1 MLTGFIES
9 PILVLMSLLM
19 KISEILITIMTNI
32 TLEVK
37 EGGLKDENI
46 IAYMYDY
53 TSFNEVDPRP
63 GIFIN
68 NPHDED
74 AYEGSRQR
82 FG

>member
-1 MLTGFIES
+1 
-9 PILVLMSLLM
+9 
-19 KISEILITIMTNI
+19 MTNI

-74 AYEGSRQR
+74 AYEGSRQQ